1 MRLQQSSI
9 EFEHVEDYDDV
20 IPWTGIYE
28 VESSISL
35 YDTEN

>member
-1 MRLQQSSI
+1 MRLRSFI
-9 EFEHVEDYDDV
+9 TFEHVEDYDDV

-35 YDTEN
+35 YDIEN